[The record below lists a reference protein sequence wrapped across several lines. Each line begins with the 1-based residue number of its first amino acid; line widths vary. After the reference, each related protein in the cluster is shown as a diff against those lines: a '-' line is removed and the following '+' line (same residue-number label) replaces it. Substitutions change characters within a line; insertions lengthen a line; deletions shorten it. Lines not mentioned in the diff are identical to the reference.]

1 MADIARNVRKGKP
14 AHQISPVALEAVK
27 RIDAV
32 FDIERDI
39 HGLDAAACLAA
50 RQVLSRPLV
59 NNLHDWLHE
68 ERAKLSRHNKVAK
81 AINYMFEKDGRWKA
95 FTAFLDDG
103 RICLTNN
110 AAERALREIALGR
123 KSWLFA
129 GSERGDER
137 AAAMYTLIVTA
148 KMNDIDPQAWLAD
161 VLARLPDM
169 PVSRIHELLPWN
181 WKTRPLAEAA

>member
-1 MADIARNVRKGKP
+1 MGERHRLRSSASPVIARPPIPISTWPDGKACCKRTPVADIARNVRKGKP

-39 HGLDAAACLAA
+39 HGLDAAARLAA

-95 FTAFLDDG
+95 FTAF
-103 RICLTNN
+103 R
-110 AAERALREIALGR
+110 
-123 KSWLFA
+123 
-129 GSERGDER
+129 
-137 AAAMYTLIVTA
+137 
-148 KMNDIDPQAWLAD
+148 
-161 VLARLPDM
+161 
-169 PVSRIHELLPWN
+169 
-181 WKTRPLAEAA
+181 